1 MSIKQNEVKVIIT
14 GPVGAGKSAL
24 SGLLANALRF
34 INVPF
39 HWGDERAEVNLT
51 GGDWVKQLKDSNPK
65 VTIIERL
72 IDDSEKRTGLSFS
85 DALKALEEG
94 KSVYREGWNGKGMFV
109 YLVPANEYPA
119 QTGAA
124 KEYFGENSMVPYNAY
139 FAIKNVN
146 ETVST
151 WVPSV
156 NDCLAKD
163 WCITLDTNVE

>member
-1 MSIKQNEVKVIIT
+1 MSIKQNEVKVIIA

-65 VTIIERL
+65 VTIVEQL
-72 IDDSEKRTGLSFS
+72 TDDSEKRTGLSFG

-94 KSVYREGWNGKGMFV
+94 KSVYREGWNGKGMFIS
-109 YLVPANEYPA
+109 LVREDYHIPVAE
-119 QTGAA
+119 AA
-124 KEYFGENSMVPYNAY
+124 RAY
-139 FAIKNVN
+139 YGTARNVKHN
-146 ETVST
+146 PFFQIRNVDDSLST